1 MTSNLD
7 ILQTHWRLNFN
18 IRYVLTPVWIFSFQ
32 NLELDSVSIDL
43 HQLAQRQTGPLTR
56 VLIGDAQPNRR
67 LVGLRRAVPYIEEVG
82 TAAHVT
88 RFTAATVPHCPN
100 PNPI

>member
-32 NLELDSVSIDL
+32 NLELDSAYSESQIQSTYTHWVPNCFMITNKYVIL
-43 HQLAQRQTGPLTR
+43 GHQKSTTSQFNSFKLFWFSFG
-56 VLIGDAQPNRR
+56 
-67 LVGLRRAVPYIEEVG
+67 YIAIMAILG
-82 TAAHVT
+82 IH
-88 RFTAATVPHCPN
+88 F
-100 PNPI
+100 